1 MRMWM
6 SYDDEET
13 WDEVKSIKDML
24 DIGFKNN
31 NREFI
36 LKFQDSDDVFIT
48 MSSDDVYAT
57 YNKKENDNS
66 WLDTS

>member
-57 YNKKENDNS
+57 YNKKENNNE
-66 WLDTS
+66 

>member
-13 WDEVKSIKDML
+13 WDEVKSIKEML

-57 YNKKENDNS
+57 YNKKENDN
-66 WLDTS
+66 

>member
-66 WLDTS
+66 

>member
-36 LKFQDSDDVFIT
+36 LKFQDNDDVFIT

-57 YNKKENDNS
+57 YNKKENDN
-66 WLDTS
+66 

>member
-36 LKFQDSDDVFIT
+36 LKFQDNDDVFIT

-57 YNKKENDNS
+57 YNKKEKDNE
-66 WLDTS
+66 

>member
-36 LKFQDSDDVFIT
+36 LKFQDNDDVFIT

-57 YNKKENDNS
+57 YNKKEES
-66 WLDTS
+66 

>member
-6 SYDDEET
+6 SYDEEET
-13 WDEVKSIKDML
+13 WEEVKSIKDML

-36 LKFQDSDDVFIT
+36 LKFQDNDDVFIT
-48 MSSDDVYAT
+48 TSSDDVYAT
-57 YNKKENDNS
+57 YNKKENDN
-66 WLDTS
+66 

>member
-36 LKFQDSDDVFIT
+36 LKFQDNDDVFIT

-57 YNKKENDNS
+57 YNKKENDNV
-66 WLDTS
+66 

>member
-6 SYDDEET
+6 SYYDEET

-36 LKFQDSDDVFIT
+36 LKFQDNDDVFIT

-57 YNKKENDNS
+57 YNKKENDNV
-66 WLDTS
+66 

>member
-1 MRMWM
+1 MKMYM
-6 SYDDEET
+6 SYDDEVT

-57 YNKKENDNS
+57 YNKKEES
-66 WLDTS
+66 